1 VTLIVQLKEL
11 IHKPGNMK
19 EVVLEHTLSEAIGTE
34 VMGIPAGCA
43 LSIPVRL
50 ESVHEGILATAEFT
64 ARTTGIC
71 SRCLDETSDDIDV
84 EIQELFMYRPEQ
96 EDDFVVEQ
104 DRIDLEQALIDSV
117 VLALPLKPLCSEDC
131 VGLCARCG
139 IRMDENPSHTHEDPI
154 DPRFSALEGFGDG

>member
-1 VTLIVQLKEL
+1 MTLIVQLKEL

-19 EVVLEHTLSEAIGTE
+19 EVVLEHTLSEAIGTD
-34 VMGIPAGCA
+34 VMGIPAGSS

-50 ESVHEGILATAEFT
+50 ESVHEGILASAEFT
-64 ARTTGIC
+64 ASATGIC
-71 SRCLDETSDDIDV
+71 SRCLDEISETIDV

-117 VLALPLKPLCSEDC
+117 VPALPLKPLCSENC
-131 VGLCARCG
+131 AGLYQ
-139 IRMDENPSHTHEDPI
+139 H
-154 DPRFSALEGFGDG
+154 

>member
-1 VTLIVQLKEL
+1 MTLIVQLKEL

-34 VMGIPAGCA
+34 VMGIPAGSA

-71 SRCLDETSDDIDV
+71 SRCLDEISDDIDV

-117 VLALPLKPLCSEDC
+117 VPALPLKPLCSEDC

-139 IRMDENPSHTHEDPI
+139 IRMDADPSHTHEDPI

>member
-1 VTLIVQLKEL
+1 MTLIVQLKEL

-19 EVVLEHTLSEAIGTE
+19 EVVLEHTLSEAIGTD
-34 VMGIPAGCA
+34 VMGIPAGSS

-50 ESVHEGILATAEFT
+50 ESVHEGILASADFT
-64 ARTTGIC
+64 ASATGIC
-71 SRCLDETSDDIDV
+71 SRCLDEISEDINV

-117 VLALPLKPLCSEDC
+117 VPALPLKPLCSEDC
-131 VGLCARCG
+131 AG
-139 IRMDENPSHTHEDPI
+139 
-154 DPRFSALEGFGDG
+154 

>member
-1 VTLIVQLKEL
+1 VTLTVQLKEL

-19 EVVLEHTLSEAIGTE
+19 EVVLDHTLSEPIGTD
-34 VMGIPAGCA
+34 VMRIPAGSV

-71 SRCLDETSDDIDV
+71 SRCLDEISDDIDV

-96 EDDFVVEQ
+96 EEDFVVEQ

-117 VLALPLKPLCSEDC
+117 VPALPLKPLCSEDC
-131 VGLCARCG
+131 AGLCARCG
-139 IRMDENPSHTHEDPI
+139 IRIDEDPSHTHEDPI

>member
-1 VTLIVQLKEL
+1 MTLILQLKEL

-34 VMGIPAGCA
+34 VMGIPAGSA

-50 ESVHEGILATAEFT
+50 ESVHEGILATSEFT

-71 SRCLDETSDDIDV
+71 SRCLDEISDDIDV

-117 VLALPLKPLCSEDC
+117 VPALPLKPLCSEDC

-139 IRMDENPSHTHEDPI
+139 IRMDEDPAHTHEDPI